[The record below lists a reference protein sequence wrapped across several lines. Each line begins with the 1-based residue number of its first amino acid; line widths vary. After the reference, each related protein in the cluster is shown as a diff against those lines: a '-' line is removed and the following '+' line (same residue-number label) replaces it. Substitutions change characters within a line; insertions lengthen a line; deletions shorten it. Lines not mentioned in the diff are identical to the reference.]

1 MLFVAALDFVRPAIT
16 GPLANIIP
24 NIPASP
30 LLPVVGAVVF
40 AGSAIVRRRLLR
52 KLVAPPGNDPERLP
66 RAVRPES

>member
-30 LLPVVGAVVF
+30 LLPVVGAVVL

-52 KLVAPPGNDPERLP
+52 KLVAPNDFASARVSI
-66 RAVRPES
+66 AVVMGD